1 MPTASKILKNFNL
14 FVDGRG
20 FAGQIDELQL
30 PTLALTVEDFRAGGM
45 DTSIAVEMG
54 QEKLEVTFTLSAY
67 DETVLRLW
75 GVGQGSTVPL
85 TARGALESLD
95 GTVEPIV
102 VNMEGTIRSIEPGA
116 WTAGE
121 KSSLVFAMDLRAYK
135 YAQNGSVIHE
145 IDVVNMVRKVNGV
158 DRLAAQRNALGI

>member
-1 MPTASKILKNFNL
+1 MPTASKLLKNFNL

-67 DETVLRLW
+67 DGTVLGLW

-95 GTVEPIV
+95 GTVEAVV

-121 KSSLVFAMDLRAYK
+121 KSSLVFSMDLRSYK
-135 YAQNGSVIHE
+135 YTQNGSLIHE
-145 IDVVNMVRKVNGV
+145 IDVVNMIRKVNGV
-158 DRLAAQRNALGI
+158 DRLAAQRTALGI